1 MVIWMGRRGG
11 RKYGWGKDYEWY
23 VRDMAYFFKWGER
36 KTFRIGGLYNPYQI
50 RTNNNLSRYKLTYV
64 PF

>member
-23 VRDMAYFFKWGER
+23 VRDMAYFLN
-36 KTFRIGGLYNPYQI
+36 GGRGRHLELGDFI
-50 RTNNNLSRYKLTYV
+50 TLTK
-64 PF
+64 

>member
-23 VRDMAYFFKWGER
+23 VRDMGGEED
-36 KTFRIGGLYNPYQI
+36 I
-50 RTNNNLSRYKLTYV
+50 
-64 PF
+64 

>member
-23 VRDMAYFFKWGER
+23 VRDMAYFLGGEED
-36 KTFRIGGLYNPYQI
+36 I
-50 RTNNNLSRYKLTYV
+50 
-64 PF
+64 